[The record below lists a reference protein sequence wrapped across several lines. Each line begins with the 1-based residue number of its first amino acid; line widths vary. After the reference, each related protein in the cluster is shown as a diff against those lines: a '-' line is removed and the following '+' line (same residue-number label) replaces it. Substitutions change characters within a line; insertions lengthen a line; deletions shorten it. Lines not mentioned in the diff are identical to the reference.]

1 MTKIR
6 IANDSAKVLQE
17 KRPIIANRTKEEV
30 SQSPARNRTTL
41 PRSADARDHE
51 KDRNQKTPRAVLDPK
66 DASIGEATPGLDIHL
81 EAANSVKTF

>member
-66 DASIGEATPGLDIHL
+66 DASIGEATTGVDIHL

>member
-17 KRPIIANRTKEEV
+17 KRSTIVNRAKEEV
-30 SQSPARNRTTL
+30 SQSPARNRTIL
-41 PRSADARDHE
+41 SRSADARDHE
-51 KDRNQKTPRAVLDPK
+51 KDRNQKTPRVVLDPK
-66 DASIGEATPGLDIHL
+66 DASIGEATPGVDIHL

>member
-17 KRPIIANRTKEEV
+17 KRPTIANRTKEEV

-66 DASIGEATPGLDIHL
+66 DASIGEATPGVDIHL